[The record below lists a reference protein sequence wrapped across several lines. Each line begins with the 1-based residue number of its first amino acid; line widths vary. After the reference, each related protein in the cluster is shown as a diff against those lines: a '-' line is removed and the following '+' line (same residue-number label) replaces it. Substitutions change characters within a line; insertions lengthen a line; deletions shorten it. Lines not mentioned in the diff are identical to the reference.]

1 MMMISKQPIIVSDY
15 GKSVLKVES
24 MESLVSLEVMNLQEI
39 GKKSVRDQER
49 NMQSEK

>member
-1 MMMISKQPIIVSDY
+1 MISKQLVIVSDY

-24 MESLVSLEVMNLQEI
+24 MESLVLLEIMNLQEI
-39 GKKSVRDQER
+39 GKKSVRDQEI